1 MTFSALIPPTVSCTV
16 HSLGMGCH
24 NVTFSALIHPYIIM
38 YCTLSRD
45 GVLHPS
51 LEAILS
57 NPSLFKELHL
67 EGPNEEV
74 FSLFGEVYGREA
86 VKGVHELLKKAI
98 PFKMAATV
106 SVSSLLFLHMYI
118 LFCFAYIFA
127 SSV

>member
-1 MTFSALIPPTVSCTV
+1 M
-16 HSLGMGCH
+16 
-24 NVTFSALIHPYIIM
+24 
-38 YCTLSRD
+38 
-45 GVLHPS
+45 
-51 LEAILS
+51 S

-86 VKGVHELLKKAI
+86 VKGVQELLKNAI

-118 LFCFAYIFA
+118 LFLFFLYFYSICVDE
-127 SSV
+127 SV